1 MLHKFLSKKTTNKM
15 KNLRNPWK
23 KYNLVSFLSMLLTLS
38 NLAENR
44 KKLQVIYRPIS
55 IKSLSTVTLK
65 F

>member
-15 KNLRNPWK
+15 KNRFNPWK
-23 KYNLVSFLSMLLTLS
+23 KFNLVSFLSMLLTLS

>member
-1 MLHKFLSKKTTNKM
+1 M

-23 KYNLVSFLSMLLTLS
+23 KFNLVSFLSMLLTLS